1 MAGKIIADTI
11 EASGSQISL
20 NVGNVT
26 VLTASSA
33 GITSTITTA
42 NITTANITG
51 NVLIGGA
58 SAQTGAKLS
67 VTGSIQGTIKSGA
80 AVSANGTSVD
90 FTSLPSWIKRITVIF
105 SSVTTSSTS
114 LPLIQL
120 GTSGGVITSGYSSAS
135 TNLQNGS
142 TVSTTSTGSGFQIF
156 KNVGAQT
163 IIGAFRIS
171 NIDGNAWVCDGSWC
185 STSNAVVLGT
195 TNGNIN
201 LASALTSVRVTMT
214 NGTDT
219 FSAGSLNIFYEG

>member
-1 MAGKIIADTI
+1 MASII
-11 EASGSQISL
+11 
-20 NVGNVT
+20 
-26 VLTASSA
+26 SA
-33 GITSTITTA
+33 GTTSGTALNFSGDTSGVLQLATNGTTTA
-42 NITTANITG
+42 ITVDTSQ

-58 SAQTGAKLS
+58 SAQTGAKLA
-67 VTGSIQGTIKSGA
+67 VTGGIQGTIKSGT
-80 AVSANGTSVD
+80 AVSVSGASID

-105 SSVTTSSTS
+105 SSVTTSGTS

-120 GTSGGVITSGYSSAS
+120 GTSAGVITSGYSSAS
-135 TNLQNGS
+135 TNLQNAS
-142 TVSTTSTGSGFQIF
+142 TVSTSSSGSGFQIF

-195 TNGNIN
+195 TNGNIS
-201 LASALTSVRVTMT
+201 LAGALTSVRITTT

-219 FSAGSLNIFYEG
+219 FSAGTINILQEG